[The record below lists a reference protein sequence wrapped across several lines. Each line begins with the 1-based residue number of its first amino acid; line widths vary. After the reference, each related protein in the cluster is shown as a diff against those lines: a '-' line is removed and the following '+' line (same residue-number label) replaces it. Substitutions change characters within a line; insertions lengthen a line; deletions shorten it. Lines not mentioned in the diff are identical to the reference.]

1 MTQDPER
8 PDVAFYEV
16 TTSYGE
22 RLRDRARSGRF
33 SGMTA
38 EEFYRDLSG
47 LNGNGFWG
55 GPEGIAVAVE
65 ATWHDNL
72 RPEYKAYPAIVAA
85 LATTSID
92 IGCEHLLMPFPAF
105 AIRLP
110 EDFVQEEGGP
120 PLRCVLAAMLRN
132 TGSTSR
138 PVTSLVSEP
147 ASTSREIP
155 FHIRPMPVPEVSTV
169 DLVISAIAKRREP
182 DPKER
187 IASYHAKSRAFHSKN
202 QDPRHR
208 IAELDA
214 EIAAIEKQRSDAR
227 RRAAELDAEVAAI
240 EKRLE
245 EQEAELKAVE
255 AEYDKE
261 VAGTPLGS
269 ATVLALQ
276 LTFDGPK
283 GGVFANFT
291 IGLERGVTIA
301 ESLEN
306 VMREKPLHDADG
318 YFPSQ
323 KLAHDMFALAIGASF
338 FATGRHKAARPIV
351 QKDKRPR
358 PERRRFEKEHGQ
370 EQPTYTV
377 GRELVLPRAEGVPGV
392 APGVVG
398 EGEGRHLK
406 CAHLRTGHLRY
417 QAHGPSMSER
427 KLVFIEPTIVR
438 PDLPLRARPAAA
450 ITGDRPV
457 HDVTQTK
464 EQA

>member
-16 TTSYGE
+16 TTSYSE
-22 RLRDRARSGRF
+22 RLRDRVRSERF
-33 SGMTA
+33 GGMAA
-38 EEFYRDLSG
+38 EEFYRDLRG

-55 GPEGIAVAVE
+55 GPEGIAVAIE
-65 ATWHDNL
+65 ATWHDSL

-105 AIRLP
+105 AVRLP

-120 PLRCVLAAMLRN
+120 PLRGVLVAMLRN
-132 TGSTSR
+132 TGPGAR
-138 PVTSLVSEP
+138 PVTSLGSEP
-147 ASTSREIP
+147 AASAREIP
-155 FHIRPMPVPEVSTV
+155 FHVRPMPVPEVSTA
-169 DLVISAIAKRREP
+169 DLVLSAMTKRGEP
-182 DPKER
+182 DPEAR
-187 IASYHAKSRAFHSKN
+187 IANYYARSRAFHSKN
-202 QDPRHR
+202 PDTERR

-214 EIAAIEKQRSDAR
+214 EM
-227 RRAAELDAEVAAI
+227 AAI
-240 EKRLE
+240 EKRLDE
-245 EQEAELKAVE
+245 KRAELKE
-255 AEYDKE
+255 AEDQYNEE
-261 VAGTPLGS
+261 VSGTTLAA

-276 LTFDGPK
+276 LTFDGPE
-283 GGVFANFT
+283 GSVFANFT
-291 IGLERGVTIA
+291 IGLERGVTVA

-306 VMREKPLHDADG
+306 VMREKPLRGDSQG

-323 KLAHDMFALAIGASF
+323 KLAHDMFALAIGVSF

-351 QKDKRPR
+351 QADKRPR
-358 PERRRFEKEHGQ
+358 HERRRFEKEHGQ
-370 EQPTYTV
+370 KQPTYTV

-392 APGVVG
+392 EPGIVG
-398 EGEGRHLK
+398 EGAGRHLK
-406 CAHLRTGHLRY
+406 FAHLRTGHLRY

-438 PDLPLRARPAAA
+438 PDLPLRARPPAA

-457 HDVTQTK
+457 HDVTTK
-464 EQA
+464 GADNHGP